1 MEDIII
7 FMKDITKPKKILL
20 ISAGSFLVGVG
31 IAGIFIPILPTTPF
45 LLLAAALYARSSQ
58 KFYSWLINNRIL
70 GRYIKD
76 YREGRGIP
84 VKVKIIA
91 ITLLWATIS
100 CSAYFATDILW
111 VRIILVT
118 VAIGVSVHIIRI
130 MPRDK
135 YKTGQY
141 K

>member
-7 FMKDITKPKKILL
+7 FMKDIPKPKKILL
-20 ISAGSFLVGVG
+20 ISTGSFLVGVG

-45 LLLAAALYARSSQ
+45 LLLAAALYAKSSQ

>member
-1 MEDIII
+1 MENIII

-20 ISAGSFLVGVG
+20 ISTGSFLVGVG

-58 KFYSWLINNRIL
+58 KFYRWLINNRIL

-111 VRIILVT
+111 VRIILFT
-118 VAIGVSVHIIRI
+118 VAIGVSIHIIRI